1 MYKRK
6 RCSLLVNY
14 GQHNE
19 TVFPQQP
26 GGIGFDNYTPGG
38 RNMKKTI
45 YEIPNNGDDNSIQY
59 TWPKFIIQ
67 VLGIFILLFVMVKIM
82 QTFS

>member
-1 MYKRK
+1 MR
-6 RCSLLVNY
+6 LF
-14 GQHNE
+14 
-19 TVFPQQP
+19 FPSNP
-26 GGIGFDNYTPGG
+26 VVLGLMNIRREG

-45 YEIPNNGDDNSIQY
+45 YGIPNNNTDNSIQY

-67 VLGIFILLFVMVKIM
+67 VLGIFILLFIMVKIM